1 MKSGLLIRCGGMPR
15 EILSTMSHSD
25 RLVIAA
31 HEAEFGRYRGL
42 CEKAIVQLDFVQL
55 RVALDAET
63 NSICVIMKHMAG
75 NLQSR
80 WTEPFTSDGE
90 KPWRDRDSEFV
101 DDFADRDALMRTW
114 NAGWATL
121 EGTLAACSDADLART
136 LTIRGEP
143 HTLALALA
151 RSLSHTAYHSGQI
164 VQIARVMASR
174 GGIAWKTLT
183 VARGGSREH
192 NARMGF
198 DAGGQAR

>member
-1 MKSGLLIRCGGMPR
+1 MQSQA
-15 EILSTMSHSD
+15 S

-31 HEAEFGRYRGL
+31 QEAEFARYRGL
-42 CEKAIVQLDFVQL
+42 CEKAIAQLDFGQL
-55 RVALDAET
+55 RVAIDVQT
-63 NSICVIMKHMAG
+63 NSICVIMKHVAG
-75 NLQSR
+75 NLRSR
-80 WTEPFTSDGE
+80 WTQPFSSDGE

-101 DDFADRDALMRTW
+101 DDFADREGLMQIW

-121 EGTLAACSDADLART
+121 EETLAACTDADLGRT

-164 VQIARVMASR
+164 VQIARVMASQ
-174 GGIAWKTLT
+174 GGVDWKTLT
-183 VARGGSREH
+183 VPRGGSKEH

-198 DAGGQAR
+198 DTGGQKA